1 MLLRMA
7 RIDPDPAD
15 SIVSGAKWT
24 LKERVGALFEDKA
37 GLLLFRSSL
46 VITAQASDRAKAGEL
61 VRDLLDR
68 LLRSWREEDLKEE
81 KKAEAEA
88 MGVLVGQMRRLLSV
102 ASVRAQAECLLSK
115 LRQAGGGVG
124 AANKRRGYAVR
135 EEGRWAREREAVM
148 VGRRQGRKVVR
159 QGMFLLD

>member
-24 LKERVGALFEDKA
+24 LKERVGALFEDNA

-88 MGVLVGQMRRLLSV
+88 MYKMYKTRTACPGLPWSSV
-102 ASVRAQAECLLSK
+102 T
-115 LRQAGGGVG
+115 G
-124 AANKRRGYAVR
+124 
-135 EEGRWAREREAVM
+135 
-148 VGRRQGRKVVR
+148 
-159 QGMFLLD
+159 

>member
-115 LRQAGGGVG
+115 LRQAGGEWELLI
-124 AANKRRGYAVR
+124 RRG
-135 EEGRWAREREAVM
+135 
-148 VGRRQGRKVVR
+148 
-159 QGMFLLD
+159 GML